1 MQHLPFLFNWS
12 VNFLSL
18 ELWKH
23 NVSLVVWNCFSTGS
37 KPQQREAK
45 AVAMLALK
53 LLSSQFLELHPSF
66 TEKVASVMADH
77 LLVSQKVGLFSST
90 EGSEGKL
97 HAFRDL
103 SSLMFCCVHIIGP
116 CHLAIKLCA
125 AVPLSDG

>member
-1 MQHLPFLFNWS
+1 
-12 VNFLSL
+12 
-18 ELWKH
+18 
-23 NVSLVVWNCFSTGS
+23 
-37 KPQQREAK
+37 
-45 AVAMLALK
+45 MLALK

-66 TEKVASVMADH
+66 TEKVAFVMADH

-103 SSLMFCCVHIIGP
+103 SSLMFCYVHIIGP
-116 CHLAIKLCA
+116 CHLAKKLCA